1 MACDIHRRCSESFVV
16 GTIAMIRRRNA
27 DPFMHEI
34 VYPTMEP
41 RKLIKLLWTKAIEAY
56 FDQIKTFARNA
67 CLVFFFLF
75 CKKKWGNKQ
84 LHQKRQIVKRIILE
98 LLLSQ

>member
-1 MACDIHRRCSESFVV
+1 M

-41 RKLIKLLWTKAIEAY
+41 RKLIKLLGTKAIEAY
-56 FDQIKTFARNA
+56 FDQIKTFSRNA
-67 CLVFFFLF
+67 
-75 CKKKWGNKQ
+75 
-84 LHQKRQIVKRIILE
+84 
-98 LLLSQ
+98 

>member
-1 MACDIHRRCSESFVV
+1 M

-41 RKLIKLLWTKAIEAY
+41 RKLIKLLWPKAIEAY
-56 FDQIKTFARNA
+56 FDQIKTFSRNT
-67 CLVFFFLF
+67 CLFFHFV
-75 CKKKWGNKQ
+75 
-84 LHQKRQIVKRIILE
+84 LHDLGHGEMSSYIRKGK
-98 LLLSQ
+98 